1 MKSIGLCY
9 TVTWLE
15 FNQPDKH
22 MARKPTPTKVILP
35 QRRKEL
41 FTRQR
46 LINLLYDLLD
56 EKLILVIAPAGYGKT
71 SLLIDFA
78 YQVDLPVCWY
88 ALDDLDQAPERFF
101 TYFIAAL
108 HLRFPEFGEASKAAL
123 KALNP
128 FNPDINQLVSVI
140 VNDAY
145 EHIQEH
151 FLIILDDYHLVS
163 NIREIQAFI
172 NRFINESAENCH
184 LILSS
189 RTLLSLPDLPLL
201 VARSQVGGIGF
212 EELAFQAA
220 EIQSF
225 VLQFYHVTLSDS
237 ASQDLARDTEG
248 WITGLMLSAQVM
260 GPGMTNQMRAARV
273 TGVELYTYLAQEILD
288 QQTANIR
295 DFLLR
300 TSFLDEFDVSL
311 CTSIW
316 GSDGNWRTMINQVV
330 QNNLFVLP
338 VGEGGRWLRYHHL
351 FGEFLRAQFEKE
363 RPEQLDAL
371 LRRIAQVYTEREE
384 WVRAY
389 SLYNRIKDN
398 SATAGLVEKAGPSL
412 IRNAQ
417 FALLAKWIEALP
429 VETLDSHP
437 SLISHKGTVLL
448 IQGQVENSLEYLNRA
463 EAAQRENK
471 NRSGLAHTLARR
483 ATAQRYLGRYQASIS
498 DGTQALELCA
508 GEAELRSVQADAYC
522 AVGISLHHLGQLDQA
537 REKLDQ
543 SLLLYQSMQDEQN
556 AAMVHMELGICCQY
570 QGDTRQAVKHYEQ
583 ALGYWQGVRNTARQ
597 SFVLNNLGSLHHLSG
612 NYLEAA
618 KLFEQALTLSR
629 SNGILRSEAYLLFNL
644 GNLYADLEANDSA
657 REAFQK
663 TRDACQTLGDHFLML
678 NIDLAESAL
687 ARHEGELSRANAY
700 LHSAQELVQKSH
712 SSFENSIWTMEAGS
726 LALAENNA
734 QTALKHLSEAYSI
747 FNESGQLLEAASASL
762 LLSRAY
768 SQEKD
773 KKMAR
778 STMEQALNL
787 VSNLDSIQPLVVVGR
802 SVKEEL
808 NRYAGDP
815 NLGPAAVKLL
825 SKIENFERQIATL
838 RRRLRPHATTVLLI
852 PPKLSVYAL
861 GRSQVKVDGKAV
873 TTYSWVNQKRA
884 RELFFFLIAH
894 ANKTMTKEE
903 IGVILWPESSS
914 EQLRLQFR
922 NTLYYVRYALGQEVI
937 LGTDRRYSFNSDMD
951 YSYDVQEFER
961 MIMQAENADTP
972 ARKIEFLQAGMN
984 LYQGEFYPEGEET
997 WVMTERQRL
1006 AEMHEHALLTLAQL
1020 HLEKGEPKTALTHLQ
1035 SILADNHCM
1044 ESAHRLAMQAYAA
1057 LGNRSGIANQY
1068 EQCKQLLRD
1077 ELGLDPSPETTQLYK
1092 ILR

>member
-1 MKSIGLCY
+1 
-9 TVTWLE
+9 
-15 FNQPDKH
+15 
-22 MARKPTPTKVILP
+22 MARKTTPTKVILP

-88 ALDDLDQAPERFF
+88 AVDDLDQTPERFF

-108 HLRFPEFGEASKAAL
+108 HRSYTEFGEASNAAL

-128 FNPDINQLVSVI
+128 FNPDVNQLVSVI

-163 NIREIQAFI
+163 NVREIQAFI
-172 NRFINESAENCH
+172 SRFINESAENCH

-212 EELAFQAA
+212 EELAFRAD

-225 VLQFYHVTLSDS
+225 VLQFYHVTLSET

-273 TGVELYTYLAQEILD
+273 TGIELYTYLAQEILD
-288 QQTANIR
+288 QQTADIR

-311 CTSIW
+311 CASIW
-316 GSDGNWRTMINQVV
+316 GSEGKWRGLINQVI

-338 VGEGGRWLRYHHL
+338 VGEDGRWLRYHHL

-363 RPEQLDAL
+363 RPDQVEAL
-371 LRRIAQVYTEREE
+371 LRRIAQVYAEREE
-384 WVRAY
+384 WARAY

-398 SATAGLVEKAGPSL
+398 SATAGLVEKAGPTL

-417 FALLAKWIEALP
+417 FAVLAKWIDALP
-429 VETLDSHP
+429 IETLDSHP

-448 IQGQVENSLEYLNRA
+448 IQGQVEKSLEYLNRA
-463 EAAQRENK
+463 EAAQREN
-471 NRSGLAHTLARR
+471 NDRPGLAHTLARR
-483 ATAQRYLGRYQASIS
+483 ATAQRYLGRYHASIN
-498 DGTQALELCA
+498 DGMEALQLSER
-508 GEAELRSVQADAYC
+508 EADLRFVQADAYC
-522 AVGISLHHLGQLDQA
+522 AVGISLQHQGLLNDAH
-537 REKLDQ
+537 EKLDQ
-543 SLLLYQSMQDEQN
+543 ALLLYESVPDEQN
-556 AAMVHMELGICCQY
+556 TAMVHMELGICCQY

-583 ALGYWQGVRNTARQ
+583 ALAYWQGVRNTSRQ

-612 NYLEAA
+612 NYIDAA
-618 KLFEQALTLSR
+618 KLFEQALTLAR
-629 SNGILRSEAYLLFNL
+629 RNGILRSEAYLLFNL

-657 REAFQK
+657 RDAFQK
-663 TRDACQTLGDHFLML
+663 TRDACQTLDDHSLML
-678 NIDLAESAL
+678 NIDLAESTL
-687 ARHEGELSRANAY
+687 ARREGEFSRANAY
-700 LHSAQELVQKSH
+700 LHSAQELIQKSH
-712 SSFENSIWTMEAGS
+712 SSFENSVWAMEAGS
-726 LALAENNA
+726 LALAENKF
-734 QTALKHLSEAYSI
+734 QIALKHLSEAYSI
-747 FNESGQLLEAASASL
+747 FNESGQKLEAASAAL

-768 SQEKD
+768 SLENDRQ
-773 KKMAR
+773 MAQ

-787 VSNLDSIQPLVVVGR
+787 VSNLTSIQPLIVVGR
-802 SVKEEL
+802 NTKDEL
-808 NRYAGDP
+808 KMYAGDP
-815 NLGPAAVKLL
+815 LIGPAAVKLL
-825 SKIENFERQIATL
+825 SRVENFERQIASL
-838 RRRLRPHATTVLLI
+838 RRRLRPHAATVLLI
-852 PPKLSVYAL
+852 PPKLSIYTL
-861 GRSQVKVDGKAV
+861 GRSLVKVDGKAV

-884 RELFFFLIAH
+884 RELFFFLVAH
-894 ANKTMTKEE
+894 ANKSMTKEE

-914 EQLRLQFR
+914 DQLRLQFR
-922 NTLYYVRYALGQEVI
+922 NTLYYVRFALGQEVI

-961 MIMQAENADTP
+961 TIGQAENADTP
-972 ARKIEFLQAGMN
+972 DQKIVLLQEAMN
-984 LYQGEFYPEGEET
+984 LYQGEFYPDGEAT

-1006 AEMHEHALLTLAQL
+1006 SQMHEHSLLTLAQL
-1020 HLEKGEPKTALTHLQ
+1020 HLEKGEPKTALTLCQ
-1035 SILADNHCM
+1035 TILTENHCM
-1044 ESAHRLAMQAYAA
+1044 ESAHRLAMQSYAA

-1068 EQCKQLLRD
+1068 EQCKQLLQD
-1077 ELGLDPSPETTQLYK
+1077 ELGLEPSPETTQLYQ